1 MGVSLIDLNSFF
13 SYPNPVSDSYIIDS
27 TKKLKLDIFDLMGRL
42 ILRQNLASGKNIID
56 TSEFIRGIYLFK
68 FNYNGVSV
76 DKLVIKK

>member
-13 SYPNPVSDSYIIDS
+13 SYPNPVSDSYIIVS